1 MFYPVRVTRVAAKPT
16 HGPMRLQAATQCA
29 SVSARTSAHSTLPY
43 SGPAMEEFFLHLW
56 DEIDDLVGVCR
67 HVATVTAAE
76 VLAASAP
83 VIAATSGALLAG
95 AATLLLSH
103 RQLFDVLA

>member
-1 MFYPVRVTRVAAKPT
+1 
-16 HGPMRLQAATQCA
+16 
-29 SVSARTSAHSTLPY
+29 
-43 SGPAMEEFFLHLW
+43 MEEFFLHLW
-56 DEIDDLVGVCR
+56 DELDDLIGVCR
-67 HVATVTAAE
+67 HIATETAAE

-103 RQLFDVLA
+103 HQLLDILA

>member
-1 MFYPVRVTRVAAKPT
+1 M
-16 HGPMRLQAATQCA
+16 
-29 SVSARTSAHSTLPY
+29 RTSAWAALPY
-43 SGPAMEEFFLHLW
+43 SDCAMEEFFLHLW
-56 DEIDDLVGVCR
+56 DELDDLIGVCR
-67 HVATVTAAE
+67 HVAAVTAAE

-103 RQLFDVLA
+103 RQLLDVLA

>member
-1 MFYPVRVTRVAAKPT
+1 
-16 HGPMRLQAATQCA
+16 
-29 SVSARTSAHSTLPY
+29 
-43 SGPAMEEFFLHLW
+43 MEEFFLHLW
-56 DEIDDLVGVCR
+56 DELDDLIGVS
-67 HVATVTAAE
+67 HHIATETAAE

-103 RQLFDVLA
+103 RQLLDILA

>member
-1 MFYPVRVTRVAAKPT
+1 
-16 HGPMRLQAATQCA
+16 
-29 SVSARTSAHSTLPY
+29 
-43 SGPAMEEFFLHLW
+43 MEEFFLHLW
-56 DEIDDLVGVCR
+56 DELDDLIGICR
-67 HVATVTAAE
+67 HVATETAAE

-103 RQLFDVLA
+103 RQLLDVLA